1 MLFLLV
7 ATLWNI
13 PTELQAQQ
21 LRKENSSQEI
31 EGIVKDETGNPVIGA
46 TIVAKNQPGLG
57 ITTNLDGKF
66 KIKVG
71 EYDVLIISYNG
82 YTTQPSTK

>member
-31 EGIVKDETGNPVIGA
+31 EGAIRFSLSDLNTEEEIKEAVKIVKESVSDLRMIMRRR
-46 TIVAKNQPGLG
+46 
-57 ITTNLDGKF
+57 
-66 KIKVG
+66 
-71 EYDVLIISYNG
+71 
-82 YTTQPSTK
+82 

>member
-7 ATLWNI
+7 VTLWSI

-21 LRKENSSQEI
+21 LQKENSSQEI

-46 TIVAKNQPGLG
+46 TIVAKINR
-57 ITTNLDGKF
+57 D
-66 KIKVG
+66 
-71 EYDVLIISYNG
+71 
-82 YTTQPSTK
+82 

>member
-1 MLFLLV
+1 MKQG
-7 ATLWNI
+7 I
-13 PTELQAQQ
+13 Q
-21 LRKENSSQEI
+21 LS
-31 EGIVKDETGNPVIGA
+31 GA

-71 EYDVLIISYNG
+71 EYDVLIISYIG
-82 YTTQPSTK
+82 YTTQELPVTRIKNKKK